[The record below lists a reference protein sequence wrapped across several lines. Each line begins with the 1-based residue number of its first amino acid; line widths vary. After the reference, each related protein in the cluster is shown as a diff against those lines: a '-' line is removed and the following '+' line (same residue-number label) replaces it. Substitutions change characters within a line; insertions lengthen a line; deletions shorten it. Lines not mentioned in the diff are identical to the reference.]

1 MRTKYYKSHFLMA
14 EWSEKTMIKLITGKK
29 GTGKTKIIIDQIN
42 DAMAEN
48 RGDVVCIEKGDT
60 LRRSISYKVR
70 WVSTE
75 DFSIESYD
83 AFYGFV
89 AGMCAGNYDIVNIFV
104 DGILKIGGADFEE
117 FGKLLGKI
125 DKITG
130 KDTTVTFTVSAD
142 NSELPES
149 VKAYIG

>member
-1 MRTKYYKSHFLMA
+1 MA

-48 RGDVVCIEKGDT
+48 RGDVVVIEKIDT
-60 LRRSISYKVR
+60 LRSYKVR

-117 FGKLLGKI
+117 FGKLLSKI